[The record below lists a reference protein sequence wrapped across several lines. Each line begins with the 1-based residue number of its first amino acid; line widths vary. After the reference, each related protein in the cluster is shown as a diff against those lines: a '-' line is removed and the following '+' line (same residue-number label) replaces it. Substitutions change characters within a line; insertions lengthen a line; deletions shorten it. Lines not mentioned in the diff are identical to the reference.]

1 MRLADLSIPELLA
14 LANVLL
20 KIAEDLRKADRRS
33 ARETLDE
40 VKYILRIVTEKT
52 EQRQLSHAAAW
63 LN

>member
-20 KIAEDLRKADRRS
+20 KIADDLRKVDRRS
-33 ARETLDE
+33 AREALHE
-40 VKYILRIVTEKT
+40 VKYILSIVTEKS
-52 EQRQLSHAAAW
+52 QQGQPSPAW